1 MLAQMKIQ
9 LISVNRPLFYFHI
22 VLCFSRKSGI
32 VAVSFVFTF
41 SLVSLKYLLS
51 VFFFYRLLFLYAITD
66 SKASG
71 TVDFLKVL
79 HFSLAFASKNIQNLP
94 LSFCARE
101 KFWARTSTC
110 GQAQVYGYRKT
121 PHTFIPKKLPVKS
134 VLCHDFLF
142 HSW

>member
-41 SLVSLKYLLS
+41 SLVSMKYLLS
-51 VFFFYRLLFLYAITD
+51 VFFYRLLFLYAITG

-79 HFSLAFASKNIQNLP
+79 HFSLAFASKNIKNLP
-94 LSFCARE
+94 LSLCARK
-101 KFWARTSTC
+101 KF
-110 GQAQVYGYRKT
+110 
-121 PHTFIPKKLPVKS
+121 
-134 VLCHDFLF
+134 
-142 HSW
+142 